1 MKPIEK
7 KDFENIRFSN
17 KENVIELQRKKGKL
31 HETLL
36 LVNNSVIAGRNI
48 TSRGVVYY
56 LN

>member
-1 MKPIEK
+1 MKQIEK

-17 KENVIELQRKKGKL
+17 KEVVELQRKKGKL

-36 LVNNSVIAGRNI
+36 LVNNKVVAGRNI